1 MTHLD
6 QVIRGYNK
14 QVTRSQPD
22 GYILQGTVVERYLK
36 RQVAGVL
43 KKYGPY
49 YLWTRKVDN
58 KTKTQALT
66 KEQAKIVREAIN
78 RNRQLEVRLD
88 RLRFLSEQ
96 IIWDITPCVTM
107 RKRTT

>member
-6 QVIRGYNK
+6 QVIRRFNE
-14 QVTRSQPD
+14 QVSKIQPD

-36 RQVAGVL
+36 RQAAGAPRR
-43 KKYGPY
+43 YGPY

-66 KEQAKIVREAIN
+66 KEQAKIVQQAID
-78 RNRQLEVRLD
+78 RNRQLELSLN
-88 RLRFLSEQ
+88 RLRSLSEQ
-96 IIWDITPCVTM
+96 IIWDITPCVAT
-107 RKRTT
+107 RKRTL